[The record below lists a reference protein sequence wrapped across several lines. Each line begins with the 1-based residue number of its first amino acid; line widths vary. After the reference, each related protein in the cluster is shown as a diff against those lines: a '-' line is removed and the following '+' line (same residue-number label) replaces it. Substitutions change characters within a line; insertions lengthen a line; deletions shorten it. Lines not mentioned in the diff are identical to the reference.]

1 MLDLTA
7 IHRTRYCPSGKLI
20 TTRYVGGSILLLLA
34 SCVGGYILMLLYS
47 VIPLDVPFL
56 FLMILVPIAVGLSTG
71 WMVAKVV
78 EFSHCRNPMAASSLG
93 AACGAIVFLSA
104 CHTVGVIGGCRIGEP
119 FSIAVTRVDRIREVI
134 ISRVYAPDLK
144 KQRSDDFSRM
154 HVPRTVILIIEFGL
168 LTWIPLRFGRT
179 AAERA
184 YHELSGSWLKLSMVR
199 AITGSSDRIVS
210 ALQAEQDLTSTLASI
225 ELCSSDPRPIPKF
238 VQINYRKKEDF
249 ATALMFLEFQGD
261 QTSDDGQ
268 TAYLTITEF
277 NPNGKRNL
285 VLQQLQL
292 QSSEI
297 IAAKKLFLG

>member
-7 IHRTRYCPSGKLI
+7 IHRTRYYPSGKLI
-20 TTRYVGGSILLLLA
+20 TTRFVGGSILLLFA
-34 SCVGGYILMLLYS
+34 SCVCGYILMLLYS
-47 VIPLDVPFL
+47 VIPFVVPFL
-56 FLMILVPIAVGLSTG
+56 FLMILVPIAVGMSIG
-71 WMVAKVV
+71 WMVAKLV
-78 EFSHCRNPMAASSLG
+78 EYSHCRNPMAASSLG
-93 AACGAIVFLSA
+93 AVCGAVVFLSA
-104 CHTVGVIGGCRIGEP
+104 CHTVGVMGACRIGEP
-119 FSIAVTRVDRIREVI
+119 FSIAVTRVDRIGEVI

-184 YHELSGSWLKLSMVR
+184 YHELSGSWLKLSIVR
-199 AITGSSDRIVS
+199 AIPGSSDKIVS
-210 ALQAEQDLTSTLASI
+210 ALQAEQDLTSTLTSI
-225 ELCSSDPRPIPKF
+225 ELCSIDPRPIPKF
-238 VQINYRKKEDF
+238 IQISYRKKEDI
-249 ATALMFLEFQGD
+249 ATSLMVLEFQGD
-261 QTSDDGQ
+261 QTSDDFQ
-268 TAYLTITEF
+268 TAYLTVTEF
-277 NPNGKRNL
+277 NPNGTRNL